1 MAELQTQS
9 GVPARWRIVFAA
21 FLPLAF
27 FAAMLFLSRPGPTPS
42 GGSAPRSE
50 PDANARIRLE
60 TVAVAFSA
68 GKLSPDFAI
77 VTDRPEVYVPPDSDA
92 TIRKFWPRVP
102 ENGFDPGPDVA
113 LPREFGPL
121 FSTPAVVDL
130 RNETAREAFL
140 NDTRFPGRFDMILL
154 DCAFPARVTSPEID
168 LWTTKTLGVI
178 ARKRASA
185 GAVFAVALPQYN
197 AAGAACIAAA
207 MENLFGNI
215 GTFCFGE
222 RVIAASSVPL
232 SAATPITLKDVF
244 RKAPRED
251 EAENAPR
258 TPLFALTDINKLAS
272 DAGYYFPALSE
283 VPEDAI
289 VIALEQDYS
298 EAPPV
303 GLMEE
308 AENVRRRSGRTVGT
322 LAYAKAELLPR
333 LRGRLPGGLPYG
345 KLCAW
350 ALGIGLFAYLLLRY
364 FISWKPVHKQAFQAF
379 EDMFCLTGCLALFC
393 AALLD
398 FSMSRHPLSWF
409 WLGMFPLCSIIL
421 LAQAQWQER
430 SPFSSRPARVK
441 RKVPRFVYALL
452 GGLFYVLAFRLIRFE
467 SHDLIHV
474 AGVGFFMLA
483 VGVFLDLNQGRIV
496 KPVQPGTAIPLAFI
510 LGVAASLAVFAV
522 CLLFPSGP
530 AVFAALL
537 CFRIVFL
544 EN

>member
-21 FLPLAF
+21 VLPLAF
-27 FAAMLFLSRPGPTPS
+27 FAAMLYLSRSGPAPA
-42 GGSAPRSE
+42 SAPRTE
-50 PDANARIRLE
+50 QDANARTRLE
-60 TVAVAFSA
+60 TVAVAFSS
-68 GKLSPDFAI
+68 GKLNPDLAI

-154 DCAFPARVTSPEID
+154 DCAFPARVVSPEID
-168 LWTTKTLGVI
+168 LWTTKTLGI
-178 ARKRASA
+178 FAQKRARA
-185 GAVFAVALPQYN
+185 GAVFAVVLPPDN
-197 AAGAACIAAA
+197 ATGAACLVAA

-232 SAATPITLKDVF
+232 SGATPTTLKDLF

-251 EAENAPR
+251 EEENTPR
-258 TPLFALTDINKLAS
+258 TPLFALADINELAS
-272 DAGYYFPALSE
+272 DAGYYFPGISE

-298 EAPPV
+298 EAPPA

-308 AENVRRRSGRTVGT
+308 ADRVRGRSGRTIGA
-322 LAYAKAELLPR
+322 LAYIKAEYLPR
-333 LRGRLPGGLPYG
+333 LRSRLPGGLPYG

-350 ALGIGLFAYLLLRY
+350 ALGIGLLAYLLLRY

-379 EDMFCLTGCLALFC
+379 EDMFGLTGCLALFC

-398 FSMSRHPLSWF
+398 CSMSRHPLSWF
-409 WLGMFPLCSIIL
+409 WFGMLPLCSIIL
-421 LAQAQWQER
+421 LAQTQWQER
-430 SPFSSRPARVK
+430 SPFTSRPARAK
-441 RKVPRFVYALL
+441 RKIPRFVYALL
-452 GGLFYVLAFRLIRFE
+452 AGLSYVLAFRLIRFE
-467 SHDLIHV
+467 CHDLIHV
-474 AGVGFFMLA
+474 AGMGFFA
-483 VGVFLDLNQGRIV
+483 ISVAVFLDLIQGRIV
-496 KPVQPGTAIPLAFI
+496 KPVQSGLAIPLAFI
-510 LGVAASLAVFAV
+510 LGVAASLAMFAV
-522 CLLFPSGP
+522 CLCFPSGP

-537 CFRIVFL
+537 CFRIVLL

>member
-9 GVPARWRIVFAA
+9 GVPARWRVFFAA
-21 FLPLAF
+21 LLPLAF
-27 FAAMLFLSRPGPTPS
+27 FAVMLFQSRPGPDPS
-42 GGSAPRSE
+42 SGSSPRIE
-50 PDANARIRLE
+50 PDTNARIRLE
-60 TVAVAFSA
+60 TAAVAFSS
-68 GKLSPDFAI
+68 GKLDPDIAI

-121 FSTPAVVDL
+121 FSTPAVVDV
-130 RNETAREAFL
+130 RNGTAWEAFL
-140 NDTRFPGRFDMILL
+140 NGTRFPGRFDMILL

-168 LWTTKTLGVI
+168 LWTTKTLGII
-178 ARKRASA
+178 AQTRVQP
-185 GAVFAVALPQYN
+185 GAVFAIVLPQDN
-197 AAGAACIAAA
+197 TTAAACIAAA
-207 MENLFGNI
+207 MESLFGNL

-232 SAATPITLKDVF
+232 SAATPTTLKDVF
-244 RKAPRED
+244 RRGPRED
-251 EAENAPR
+251 RAADG
-258 TPLFALTDINKLAS
+258 TPSPIFSLADINKQAS
-272 DAGYYFPALSE
+272 DAGYYYPTLSE

-289 VIALEQDYS
+289 AVTLEQDYS
-298 EAPPV
+298 DAPPA

-308 AENVRRRSGRTVGT
+308 AEKVRRRSGRTVGT
-322 LAYAKAELLPR
+322 LAYAKADLLPR
-333 LRGRLPGGLPYG
+333 LLDRLPGGLPYG

-350 ALGIGLFAYLLLRY
+350 ALGIALFVYLFLRY

-379 EDMFCLTGCLALFC
+379 EDMFCLAGCLALYS

-398 FSMSRHPLSWF
+398 CSMSRHPLSWF
-409 WLGMFPLCSIIL
+409 WLGLFPVCSIIL
-421 LAQAQWQER
+421 LAQAQWEDR
-430 SPFSSRPARVK
+430 SPFASRPARIR

-452 GGLFYVLAFRLIRFE
+452 GGLFYLLAFRLVRFE

-474 AGVGFFMLA
+474 AGMGFFVLA

-496 KPVQPGTAIPLAFI
+496 KPVQPGIAIPLAFI

-544 EN
+544 DD